1 MQRPIV
7 EKQSRYALYHPFAE
21 AVSSILCD
29 LPSKILST
37 LAFNIPLYF
46 MVNLRR
52 EAGAF
57 FTYLLFGFT
66 CTLTMSMILRT
77 VGQTSRTVHQALT
90 PAAMLI
96 LGLVIY
102 AGFVLPTRNMQGWL
116 RWINYINPIAYA
128 YESIVANEFSRRVFP
143 CAQFVPMGPSYLN
156 VTALERTCLV
166 AGASPRSDFVSGDV
180 YINLGFG
187 YYRSHIWRY
196 VRGKALF
203 LLRLFSVCA
212 DRRTETSASSLATSS
227 SLP

>member
-46 MVNLRR
+46 MVNLRHG
-52 EAGAF
+52 AGAF

-102 AGFVLPTRNMQGWL
+102 TGFVLPTRNMQGWL

-128 YESIVANEFSRRVFP
+128 YESIVANEFSRRMFP
-143 CAQFVPMGPSYLN
+143 CAQFVPMGPSYLDA
-156 VTALERTCLV
+156 TALERTCSV
-166 AGASPRSDFVSGDV
+166 AGAAPGSDFVSGDV

-187 YYRSHIWRY
+187 YYRSHIWRC
-196 VRGKALF
+196 VRRKV
-203 LLRLFSVCA
+203 LLL
-212 DRRTETSASSLATSS
+212 
-227 SLP
+227 LPVLC